1 MPLLGQAFLAI
12 WNDVTPGWDD
22 EFNLWHTREHIPER
36 VGVKGFLR
44 GRRYVDWQAE
54 RQRYFMLY
62 EAEDLEVFRGPD
74 YLKRLNNPSPWT
86 QQVMPEF
93 LNFVRGACR
102 PLVSGGLG
110 VGGAMATLRFSQTSA
125 GEKLVGLAP
134 DLLDLPGVTAVHV
147 GLAEDAVTNQT
158 TNERK
163 MRAATDDRS
172 FAALALIE
180 GLGRLELTAQMPT
193 IQAAVAEL
201 PDGAPE
207 IGLYDAAFI
216 LDGT

>member
-1 MPLLGQAFLAI
+1 
-12 WNDVTPGWDD
+12 
-22 EFNLWHTREHIPER
+22 
-36 VGVKGFLR
+36 
-44 GRRYVDWQAE
+44 
-54 RQRYFMLY
+54 
-62 EAEDLEVFRGPD
+62 
-74 YLKRLNNPSPWT
+74 
-86 QQVMPEF
+86 
-93 LNFVRGACR
+93 
-102 PLVSGGLG
+102 
-110 VGGAMATLRFSQTSA
+110 
-125 GEKLVGLAP
+125 
-134 DLLDLPGVTAVHV
+134 
-147 GLAEDAVTNQT
+147 
-158 TNERK
+158 